1 MTKDEYLAANP
12 GVELTARYGAMGY
25 EGNYV
30 MYNDIFGQ
38 NQNLNWYDQMPY
50 FSGNVE
56 AEGMF
61 VSKDADG
68 KPMGLDNNA
77 TVRQETA
84 TAVYQNLIPG
94 SDVYCPN
101 LHFRNFVAQER
112 VAYYLGQDGVLTSG
126 GKDAFLKELKAI
138 GIDQFLEICQTA
150 YDRQYK

>member
-1 MTKDEYLAANP
+1 
-12 GVELTARYGAMGY
+12 MGY

-61 VSKDADG
+61 VSKGADG

-101 LHFRNFVAQER
+101 LHFTADETEIISTIQTDLRNFVSQER

-138 GIDQFLEICQTA
+138 GIDQFLEIYQTA